1 VAQYFVDVLDA
12 HLQRRSGGSATVAPE
27 SGSDGIVSGAIVEAM
42 PTPDATG
49 ICRRGVAVDIR
60 EQNENA
66 TVVLVPSMASL
77 RTKRSL
83 LKVVGPAI
91 TCDEAEERVLAMGAD
106 ALDALARLADIMG
119 PSGARSNGYEVGIG
133 SAAQSILSL
142 AAERWA
148 VQQWKQLLVDAH
160 RVDLLEEGG
169 LVVSQWA
176 APREAKVE
184 VVRARLAEL
193 ADAVAAKVVADA
205 PIRERVEAVNSILFD
220 DFGFQGNVDNY
231 YDARNSFLHS
241 VLERRRGIPISL
253 SIVWTAVARRVKIPC
268 FLCTD
273 MPAHIVVRVRAGD
286 GGYDTDLYV
295 DAFGRKVMDF
305 AGLRMFLL
313 AIGHGSFNPDWV
325 EQKPAKGVYSR
336 LLRNLRNIYEQTPHS
351 ATIGTAETMRCI
363 ECLAATCAQ
372 MAAIAEADGA
382 APQNQELQI
391 VTRIR
396 DQAHRKLREWRFE
409 RLAM

>member
-1 VAQYFVDVLDA
+1 
-12 HLQRRSGGSATVAPE
+12 
-27 SGSDGIVSGAIVEAM
+27 
-42 PTPDATG
+42 
-49 ICRRGVAVDIR
+49 
-60 EQNENA
+60 
-66 TVVLVPSMASL
+66 
-77 RTKRSL
+77 
-83 LKVVGPAI
+83 
-91 TCDEAEERVLAMGAD
+91 
-106 ALDALARLADIMG
+106 
-119 PSGARSNGYEVGIG
+119 
-133 SAAQSILSL
+133 L

-148 VQQWKQLLVDAH
+148 VQQWKQLVVDAH

-176 APREAKVE
+176 APSEAKVE